1 MHSKKISTF
10 YFAESK
16 NNLYLNG
23 VIIALL
29 KSCHMSTV
37 RNILQI
43 KGNTVYSVSPD
54 SSVYDALEELE
65 EKNLGALVV
74 LENGKLIGVFTE
86 RDYARKVILKGRS
99 SKETLVRDIMSST
112 PVFVNPD
119 KTLDDC
125 MQLMTDKFIRHLPV
139 LENNELVGVISI
151 GDIVKYIIYDKDFII
166 ENLEHYITG

>member
-1 MHSKKISTF
+1 
-10 YFAESK
+10 
-16 NNLYLNG
+16 
-23 VIIALL
+23 
-29 KSCHMSTV
+29 MSTV
-37 RNILQI
+37 RNILQK
-43 KGNTVYSVSPD
+43 KGNAVYSTSPD

-74 LENGKLIGVFTE
+74 LENGKLVGVFTE
-86 RDYARKVILKGRS
+86 RDYASKVILKGRS
-99 SKETLVRDIMSST
+99 SKETLVRDIMSGT
-112 PVFVNPD
+112 PVFVDPD

-139 LENNELVGVISI
+139 LENGELIGVISI